1 MMIKQILVPDVGEA
15 EDVEVIEVLV
25 LVGDSINADDS
36 LVVLESDKASMEIP
50 SPMAGVVKSIA
61 VKEGDTVDEGSLI
74 LELDTAATLQTKSN
88 SVDSIVNSAEIEA
101 PKPAAV
107 SVSVEKIADDATA
120 STNLEGNT
128 QETVKQAAQESVEID
143 IVVPDVGEADEVV
156 LTEYLVAAG
165 DQVNIDDSLVVLESD
180 KASME
185 IPSPNAGTVAA
196 LKVEVGLEVKPGDA
210 LLSLIIKPADAVA
223 AEPSAALNTEPSAA
237 LDTGPSAALNTEPS
251 AALDTEPSAALN
263 SEPSA
268 ALVKEPAA
276 TQQEQTTSAEQ
287 ITAANVYAGPAVR
300 KMARQFGV
308 PLGLIKGTGRK
319 GRILKEDVQS
329 YVKKQLAKPA
339 ADSATAGS
347 GIPPIPSIDFSKFG
361 ETELSPMSRIKQA
374 TAKNLHRS
382 WLNVPHVTQFDEADI
397 TELEIFRKTQNT
409 QLAKSGQKLTPL
421 AFMVAACVS
430 ALKIFPQFNASL
442 EADYKNLIL
451 KKYYNIGVAVETPD
465 GLVVPVI
472 KNADKKG
479 IVELAAET
487 ATLAQQARDKKL
499 PMDSMQGASFTISS
513 LGGIG
518 GTKFTPI
525 VNAPEVA
532 ILGVSKSKMS
542 PVWNGEVF
550 EPRMMLP
557 LSLSYDHRAI
567 DGAEAARF
575 TNYLSAVLADLRR
588 ILL

>member
-1 MMIKQILVPDVGEA
+1 MIKQILVPDVGEA

-25 LVGDSINADDS
+25 SVGDSINADDS
-36 LVVLESDKASMEIP
+36 VVVLESDKASMEIP

-74 LELDTAATLQTKSN
+74 LELDTAVSL
-88 SVDSIVNSAEIEA
+88 EIEA
-101 PKPAAV
+101 NDPEAASTPVLPAAKTTDQDV
-107 SVSVEKIADDATA
+107 APAKSEGTADKTI
-120 STNLEGNT
+120 
-128 QETVKQAAQESVEID
+128 QENVEID

-156 LTEYLVAAG
+156 LTEYLVAVG
-165 DQVNIDDSLVVLESD
+165 DQVNVDDSLVVLESD

-185 IPSPNAGTVAA
+185 IPSPFAGTVAA
-196 LKVEVGLEVKPGDA
+196 LRVEVGLQVQEGDV
-210 LLSLIIKPADAVA
+210 LLSLIAKPSSGATLAPSVSVDQA
-223 AEPSAALNTEPSAA
+223 PSAAASLAKAAQAPHETPS
-237 LDTGPSAALNTEPS
+237 
-251 AALDTEPSAALN
+251 
-263 SEPSA
+263 
-268 ALVKEPAA
+268 PAQSGQA
-276 TQQEQTTSAEQ
+276 TSAGQ
-287 ITAANVYAGPAVR
+287 ASVQPSGKNVYAGPAVR
-300 KMARQFGV
+300 KIARQFGV
-308 PLGLIKGTGRK
+308 ELGLVKGTGRK
-319 GRILKEDVQS
+319 GRVLKEDVQA
-329 YVKKQLAKPA
+329 YVKKQLASPA
-339 ADSATAGS
+339 SSGASSGA

-361 ETELSPMSRIKQA
+361 ETELRPMSRIKQA

-397 TELEIFRKTQNT
+397 TELEIFRKTQNAE
-409 QLAKSGQKLTPL
+409 LVNSGQKLTPL

-430 ALKIFPQFNASL
+430 ALKQFPQFNASI
-442 EADYKNLIL
+442 EPDYKNLIL

-472 KNADKKG
+472 KDADKKG
-479 IVELAAET
+479 IVELATET

-499 PMDSMQGASFTISS
+499 PIDSMQGATFTISS

-518 GTKFTPI
+518 GTQFTPI

-532 ILGVSKSKMS
+532 ILGVSKSKMT
-542 PVWNGEVF
+542 PVWNGDKF

-575 TNYLSAVLADLRR
+575 TDYLSAVLADLRR
-588 ILL
+588 MLL

>member
-1 MMIKQILVPDVGEA
+1 MIKQILVPDVGEA

-25 LVGDSINADDS
+25 SVGDSINADDS

-74 LELDTAATLQTKSN
+74 LELDTAVSL
-88 SVDSIVNSAEIEA
+88 EIEA
-101 PKPAAV
+101 NDPEAASTSVLPAAKTTDQDV
-107 SVSVEKIADDATA
+107 APAKSEGTADKTI
-120 STNLEGNT
+120 
-128 QETVKQAAQESVEID
+128 QENVEID

-156 LTEYLVAAG
+156 LTEYLVAVG
-165 DQVNIDDSLVVLESD
+165 DQVNVDDSLVVLESD

-185 IPSPNAGTVAA
+185 IPSPFAGTVAA
-196 LKVEVGLEVKPGDA
+196 LKVEVGLQVQEGDV
-210 LLSLIIKPADAVA
+210 LLSLIAKPSSGATLAPLVSVDQAPSTA
-223 AEPSAALNTEPSAA
+223 ASLAKAAQAPHETPS
-237 LDTGPSAALNTEPS
+237 
-251 AALDTEPSAALN
+251 
-263 SEPSA
+263 
-268 ALVKEPAA
+268 PAQSGQA
-276 TQQEQTTSAEQ
+276 TSAGQ
-287 ITAANVYAGPAVR
+287 ASVQPSGKNVYAGPAVR
-300 KMARQFGV
+300 KIARQFGV
-308 PLGLIKGTGRK
+308 ELGLVKGTGRK
-319 GRILKEDVQS
+319 GRVLKEDVQA
-329 YVKKQLAKPA
+329 YVKKQLASPA
-339 ADSATAGS
+339 SSGASSGA

-361 ETELSPMSRIKQA
+361 ETELRPMSRIKQA

-397 TELEIFRKTQNT
+397 TELEIFRKTQNAE
-409 QLAKSGQKLTPL
+409 LVNSGQKLTPL

-430 ALKIFPQFNASL
+430 ALKQFPQFNASI
-442 EADYKNLIL
+442 EPDYKNLIL

-472 KNADKKG
+472 KDADKKG
-479 IVELAAET
+479 IVELATET

-499 PMDSMQGASFTISS
+499 PIDSMQGATFTISS

-518 GTKFTPI
+518 GTQFTPI

-532 ILGVSKSKMS
+532 ILGVSKSKMT
-542 PVWNGEVF
+542 PVWNGDKF

-588 ILL
+588 MLL

>member
-25 LVGDSINADDS
+25 SVGDSINADDS

-74 LELDTAATLQTKSN
+74 LELDTAVSL
-88 SVDSIVNSAEIEA
+88 EIEA
-101 PKPAAV
+101 NDPEAASTSVLPAAKTTDQDV
-107 SVSVEKIADDATA
+107 APAKSEGTADKTI
-120 STNLEGNT
+120 
-128 QETVKQAAQESVEID
+128 QENVEID

-156 LTEYLVAAG
+156 LTEYLVAVG
-165 DQVNIDDSLVVLESD
+165 DQVNVDDSLVVLESD

-185 IPSPNAGTVAA
+185 IPSPFAGTVAA
-196 LKVEVGLEVKPGDA
+196 LRVEVGLQVQEGDV
-210 LLSLIIKPADAVA
+210 LLSLIAKPSSGATLAPLVSVDQAPSTA
-223 AEPSAALNTEPSAA
+223 ASLAKAAQAPHETS
-237 LDTGPSAALNTEPS
+237 S
-251 AALDTEPSAALN
+251 
-263 SEPSA
+263 
-268 ALVKEPAA
+268 PAQSGQA
-276 TQQEQTTSAEQ
+276 TSAGQ
-287 ITAANVYAGPAVR
+287 ASVQPSGKNVYAGPAVR
-300 KMARQFGV
+300 KIARQFGV
-308 PLGLIKGTGRK
+308 ELGLVKGTGRK
-319 GRILKEDVQS
+319 GRVLKEDVQA
-329 YVKKQLAKPA
+329 YVKKQLASPA
-339 ADSATAGS
+339 SSGASSGA

-361 ETELSPMSRIKQA
+361 ETELRPMSRIKQA

-397 TELEIFRKTQNT
+397 TELEIFRKTQNAE
-409 QLAKSGQKLTPL
+409 LVKSGQKLTPL

-430 ALKIFPQFNASL
+430 ALKQFPQFNASI
-442 EADYKNLIL
+442 EPDYKNLIL

-472 KNADKKG
+472 KDADKKG
-479 IVELAAET
+479 IVELATET

-499 PMDSMQGASFTISS
+499 PIDSMQGATFTISS

-518 GTKFTPI
+518 GTQFTPI

-532 ILGVSKSKMS
+532 ILGVSKSKMT
-542 PVWNGEVF
+542 PVWNGDKF

-575 TNYLSAVLADLRR
+575 TDYLSAVLADLRR
-588 ILL
+588 MLL

>member
-25 LVGDSINADDS
+25 SVGDSINADDS

-74 LELDTAATLQTKSN
+74 LELDTAVSL
-88 SVDSIVNSAEIEA
+88 EIEA
-101 PKPAAV
+101 NDPEAASTPVLPAAKTTDQDV
-107 SVSVEKIADDATA
+107 APAKSEGTADKTI
-120 STNLEGNT
+120 
-128 QETVKQAAQESVEID
+128 QENVEID

-156 LTEYLVAAG
+156 LTEYLVAVG
-165 DQVNIDDSLVVLESD
+165 DQVNVDDSLVVLESD

-185 IPSPNAGTVAA
+185 IPSPFAGTVAA
-196 LKVEVGLEVKPGDA
+196 LRVEVGLQVQEGDV
-210 LLSLIIKPADAVA
+210 LLSLIAKPSSGATLAPSVSVDQA
-223 AEPSAALNTEPSAA
+223 PSAAASLAKAAQAPHETPS
-237 LDTGPSAALNTEPS
+237 
-251 AALDTEPSAALN
+251 
-263 SEPSA
+263 
-268 ALVKEPAA
+268 PAQSGQA
-276 TQQEQTTSAEQ
+276 TSAGQ
-287 ITAANVYAGPAVR
+287 ASVQPSGKNVYAGPAVR
-300 KMARQFGV
+300 KIARQFGV
-308 PLGLIKGTGRK
+308 ELGLVKGTGRK
-319 GRILKEDVQS
+319 GRVLKEDVQA
-329 YVKKQLAKPA
+329 YVKKQLASPA
-339 ADSATAGS
+339 SSGASSGA

-361 ETELSPMSRIKQA
+361 ETELRPMSRIKQA

-397 TELEIFRKTQNT
+397 TELEIFRKTQNAE
-409 QLAKSGQKLTPL
+409 LVKSGQKLTPL

-430 ALKIFPQFNASL
+430 ALKQFPQFNASI
-442 EADYKNLIL
+442 EPDYKNLIL

-472 KNADKKG
+472 KDADKKG
-479 IVELAAET
+479 IVELATET

-499 PMDSMQGASFTISS
+499 PIDSMQGATFTISS

-518 GTKFTPI
+518 GTQFTPI

-532 ILGVSKSKMS
+532 ILGVSKSKMT
-542 PVWNGEVF
+542 PVWNGDKF

-575 TNYLSAVLADLRR
+575 TDYLSAVLADLRR
-588 ILL
+588 MLL

>member
-1 MMIKQILVPDVGEA
+1 MIKQILVPDVGEA

-25 LVGDSINADDS
+25 SVGDSINADDS

-74 LELDTAATLQTKSN
+74 LELDTAVSL
-88 SVDSIVNSAEIEA
+88 EIEA
-101 PKPAAV
+101 NDPEAASTPVLPAAKTTDQDV
-107 SVSVEKIADDATA
+107 APAKSEGTADKTI
-120 STNLEGNT
+120 
-128 QETVKQAAQESVEID
+128 QENVEID

-156 LTEYLVAAG
+156 LTEYLVAVG
-165 DQVNIDDSLVVLESD
+165 DQVNVDDSLVVLESD

-185 IPSPNAGTVAA
+185 IPSPFAGTVAA
-196 LKVEVGLEVKPGDA
+196 LRVEVGLQVQEGDV
-210 LLSLIIKPADAVA
+210 LLSLIAKPSSGATLAPLVSVDQAPSTA
-223 AEPSAALNTEPSAA
+223 ASLAKAAQAPHETS
-237 LDTGPSAALNTEPS
+237 S
-251 AALDTEPSAALN
+251 
-263 SEPSA
+263 
-268 ALVKEPAA
+268 PAQSGQA
-276 TQQEQTTSAEQ
+276 TSAGQ
-287 ITAANVYAGPAVR
+287 ASVQPSGKNVYAGPAVR
-300 KMARQFGV
+300 KIARQFGV
-308 PLGLIKGTGRK
+308 ELGLVKGTGRK
-319 GRILKEDVQS
+319 GRVLKEDVQA
-329 YVKKQLAKPA
+329 YVKKQLASPA
-339 ADSATAGS
+339 SSGASSGA

-361 ETELSPMSRIKQA
+361 ETELRPMSRIKQA

-397 TELEIFRKTQNT
+397 TELEIFRKTQNAE
-409 QLAKSGQKLTPL
+409 LVNSGQKLTPL

-430 ALKIFPQFNASL
+430 ALKQFPQFNASI
-442 EADYKNLIL
+442 EPDYKNLIL

-472 KNADKKG
+472 KDADKKG
-479 IVELAAET
+479 IVELATET

-499 PMDSMQGASFTISS
+499 PIDSMQGATFTISS

-518 GTKFTPI
+518 GTQFTPI

-532 ILGVSKSKMS
+532 ILGVSKSKMT
-542 PVWNGEVF
+542 PVWNGDKF

-575 TNYLSAVLADLRR
+575 TDYLSAVLADLRR
-588 ILL
+588 MLL

>member
-1 MMIKQILVPDVGEA
+1 MIKQILVPDVGEA

-25 LVGDSINADDS
+25 SVGDSINADDS

-74 LELDTAATLQTKSN
+74 LELDTAVSL
-88 SVDSIVNSAEIEA
+88 EIEA
-101 PKPAAV
+101 NDPEAVSTPVRPAAKTTDQDV
-107 SVSVEKIADDATA
+107 APAKSEGTADKTI
-120 STNLEGNT
+120 
-128 QETVKQAAQESVEID
+128 QENVEID

-156 LTEYLVAAG
+156 LTEYLVAVG
-165 DQVNIDDSLVVLESD
+165 DQVNVDDSLVVLESD

-185 IPSPNAGTVAA
+185 IPSPFAGTVAA
-196 LKVEVGLEVKPGDA
+196 LRVEVGLQVQEGDV
-210 LLSLIIKPADAVA
+210 LLSLIAKPSSGATLAPSVSVDQA
-223 AEPSAALNTEPSAA
+223 PSAAASLAKAAQAPHETPS
-237 LDTGPSAALNTEPS
+237 
-251 AALDTEPSAALN
+251 
-263 SEPSA
+263 
-268 ALVKEPAA
+268 PAQSGQA
-276 TQQEQTTSAEQ
+276 TSAGQ
-287 ITAANVYAGPAVR
+287 ASVQPSGKNVYAGPAVR
-300 KMARQFGV
+300 KIARQFGV
-308 PLGLIKGTGRK
+308 ELGLVKGTGRK
-319 GRILKEDVQS
+319 GRVLKEDVQA
-329 YVKKQLAKPA
+329 YVKKQLASPA
-339 ADSATAGS
+339 SSAASSGA

-361 ETELSPMSRIKQA
+361 ETELRPMSRIKQA

-397 TELEIFRKTQNT
+397 TELEIFRKTQNAE
-409 QLAKSGQKLTPL
+409 LVKSGQKLTPL

-430 ALKIFPQFNASL
+430 ALKQFPQFNASI
-442 EADYKNLIL
+442 EPDYKNLIL

-472 KNADKKG
+472 KDADKKG

-499 PMDSMQGASFTISS
+499 PIDSMQGATFTISS

-518 GTKFTPI
+518 GTQFTPI

-532 ILGVSKSKMS
+532 ILGVSKSKMT
-542 PVWNGEVF
+542 PVWNGDKF

-588 ILL
+588 MLL

>member
-1 MMIKQILVPDVGEA
+1 MIKQILVPDVGEA

-25 LVGDSINADDS
+25 SVGDSINADDS

-74 LELDTAATLQTKSN
+74 LELDTAVSL
-88 SVDSIVNSAEIEA
+88 EIEA
-101 PKPAAV
+101 NDPEAASTPVLPAAKTTDQDV
-107 SVSVEKIADDATA
+107 APAKSEGTADKTI
-120 STNLEGNT
+120 
-128 QETVKQAAQESVEID
+128 QENVEID

-156 LTEYLVAAG
+156 LTEYLVAVG
-165 DQVNIDDSLVVLESD
+165 DQVNVDDSLVVLESD

-185 IPSPNAGTVAA
+185 IPSPFAGTVAA
-196 LKVEVGLEVKPGDA
+196 LKVEVGLQVQEGDV
-210 LLSLIIKPADAVA
+210 LLSLIAKPSSGATLAPLVSVDQAPSTA
-223 AEPSAALNTEPSAA
+223 ASLAKAAQAPHETS
-237 LDTGPSAALNTEPS
+237 S
-251 AALDTEPSAALN
+251 
-263 SEPSA
+263 
-268 ALVKEPAA
+268 PAQSGQA
-276 TQQEQTTSAEQ
+276 TSAGQ
-287 ITAANVYAGPAVR
+287 ASVQPSGKNVYAGPAVR
-300 KMARQFGV
+300 KIARQFGV
-308 PLGLIKGTGRK
+308 ELGLVKGTGRK
-319 GRILKEDVQS
+319 GRVLKEDVQA
-329 YVKKQLAKPA
+329 YVKKQLASPA
-339 ADSATAGS
+339 SSGASSGA

-361 ETELSPMSRIKQA
+361 ETELRPMSRIKQA

-397 TELEIFRKTQNT
+397 TELEIFRKTQNAE
-409 QLAKSGQKLTPL
+409 LVKSGQKLTPL

-430 ALKIFPQFNASL
+430 ALKQFPQFNASI
-442 EADYKNLIL
+442 EPDYKNLIL

-472 KNADKKG
+472 KDADKKG
-479 IVELAAET
+479 IVELATET

-499 PMDSMQGASFTISS
+499 PIDSMQGATFTISS

-518 GTKFTPI
+518 GTQFTPI

-532 ILGVSKSKMS
+532 ILGVSKSKMT
-542 PVWNGEVF
+542 PVWNGDKF

-588 ILL
+588 MLL

>member
-1 MMIKQILVPDVGEA
+1 MIKQILVPDVGEA

-25 LVGDSINADDS
+25 SVGDSINADDS
-36 LVVLESDKASMEIP
+36 VVVLESDKASMEIP

-74 LELDTAATLQTKSN
+74 LELDTAVSL
-88 SVDSIVNSAEIEA
+88 EIEA
-101 PKPAAV
+101 NDPEAASTSVLPAAKTTDQDV
-107 SVSVEKIADDATA
+107 APAKSEGTADKTI
-120 STNLEGNT
+120 
-128 QETVKQAAQESVEID
+128 QENVEID

-156 LTEYLVAAG
+156 LTEYLVAVG
-165 DQVNIDDSLVVLESD
+165 DQVNVDDSLVVLESD

-185 IPSPNAGTVAA
+185 IPSPFAGTVAA
-196 LKVEVGLEVKPGDA
+196 LRVEVGLQVQEGDV
-210 LLSLIIKPADAVA
+210 LLSLIAKPSSGATLAPSVSVDQA
-223 AEPSAALNTEPSAA
+223 PSAAASLAKAAQAPHETPS
-237 LDTGPSAALNTEPS
+237 
-251 AALDTEPSAALN
+251 
-263 SEPSA
+263 
-268 ALVKEPAA
+268 PAQSGQA
-276 TQQEQTTSAEQ
+276 TSAGQ
-287 ITAANVYAGPAVR
+287 ASVQPSGKNVYAGPAVR
-300 KMARQFGV
+300 KIARQFGV
-308 PLGLIKGTGRK
+308 ELGLVKGTGRK
-319 GRILKEDVQS
+319 GRVLKEDVQA
-329 YVKKQLAKPA
+329 YVKKQLASPA
-339 ADSATAGS
+339 SSGASSGA

-361 ETELSPMSRIKQA
+361 ETELRPMSRIKQA

-397 TELEIFRKTQNT
+397 TELEIFRKTQNAE
-409 QLAKSGQKLTPL
+409 LVKSGQKLTPL

-430 ALKIFPQFNASL
+430 ALKQFPQFNASI
-442 EADYKNLIL
+442 EPDYKNLIL

-472 KNADKKG
+472 KDADKKG
-479 IVELAAET
+479 IVELATET

-499 PMDSMQGASFTISS
+499 PIDSMQGATFTISS

-518 GTKFTPI
+518 GTQFTPI

-532 ILGVSKSKMS
+532 ILGVSKSKMT
-542 PVWNGEVF
+542 PVWNGDKF

-588 ILL
+588 MLL

>member
-1 MMIKQILVPDVGEA
+1 MIKQILVPDVGEA

-25 LVGDSINADDS
+25 SVGDSINADDS

-74 LELDTAATLQTKSN
+74 LELDTAVSL
-88 SVDSIVNSAEIEA
+88 EIEA
-101 PKPAAV
+101 NDPEAASTSVLPAAKTTDQDV
-107 SVSVEKIADDATA
+107 APAKSEGTADKTI
-120 STNLEGNT
+120 
-128 QETVKQAAQESVEID
+128 QENVEID

-156 LTEYLVAAG
+156 LTEYLVAVG
-165 DQVNIDDSLVVLESD
+165 DQVNVDDSLVVLESD

-185 IPSPNAGTVAA
+185 IPSPFAGTVAA
-196 LKVEVGLEVKPGDA
+196 LKVEVGLQVQEGDV
-210 LLSLIIKPADAVA
+210 LLSLIAKPSSGATLAPLVSVDQA
-223 AEPSAALNTEPSAA
+223 PSAAASLAKAA
-237 LDTGPSAALNTEPS
+237 QAPHETSS
-251 AALDTEPSAALN
+251 
-263 SEPSA
+263 
-268 ALVKEPAA
+268 PAQSGQA
-276 TQQEQTTSAEQ
+276 TSAGQ
-287 ITAANVYAGPAVR
+287 ASVQPSGKNVYAGPAVR
-300 KMARQFGV
+300 KIARQFGV
-308 PLGLIKGTGRK
+308 ELGLVKGTGRK
-319 GRILKEDVQS
+319 GRVLKEDVQA
-329 YVKKQLAKPA
+329 YVKKQLASPA
-339 ADSATAGS
+339 SSGASSGA

-361 ETELSPMSRIKQA
+361 ETELRPMSRIKQA

-397 TELEIFRKTQNT
+397 TELEIFRKTQNAE
-409 QLAKSGQKLTPL
+409 LVKSGQKLTPL

-430 ALKIFPQFNASL
+430 ALKQFPQFNASI
-442 EADYKNLIL
+442 EPDYKNLIL

-472 KNADKKG
+472 KDADKKG
-479 IVELAAET
+479 IVELATET

-499 PMDSMQGASFTISS
+499 PIDSMQGATFTISS

-518 GTKFTPI
+518 GTQFTPI

-532 ILGVSKSKMS
+532 ILGVSKSKMT
-542 PVWNGEVF
+542 PVWNGDKF

-575 TNYLSAVLADLRR
+575 TDYLSAVLADLRR
-588 ILL
+588 MLL

>member
-1 MMIKQILVPDVGEA
+1 MIKQILVPDVGEA

-25 LVGDSINADDS
+25 SVGDSINADDS
-36 LVVLESDKASMEIP
+36 VVVLESDKASMEIP

-74 LELDTAATLQTKSN
+74 LELDTAVSL
-88 SVDSIVNSAEIEA
+88 EIEA
-101 PKPAAV
+101 NDPEAASTPVLPAAKTTDQDV
-107 SVSVEKIADDATA
+107 APAKSEGTADKTI
-120 STNLEGNT
+120 
-128 QETVKQAAQESVEID
+128 QENVEIE

-156 LTEYLVAAG
+156 LTEYLVAVG
-165 DQVNIDDSLVVLESD
+165 DQVNVDDSLVVLESD

-185 IPSPNAGTVAA
+185 IPSPFAGTVAA
-196 LKVEVGLEVKPGDA
+196 LRVEVGLQVQEGDV
-210 LLSLIIKPADAVA
+210 LLSLIAKPSSGATLAPSVSVDQA
-223 AEPSAALNTEPSAA
+223 PSAAASLAKAAQAPHETPS
-237 LDTGPSAALNTEPS
+237 
-251 AALDTEPSAALN
+251 
-263 SEPSA
+263 
-268 ALVKEPAA
+268 PAQSGQA
-276 TQQEQTTSAEQ
+276 TSAGQ
-287 ITAANVYAGPAVR
+287 ASVQPSGKNVYAGPAVR
-300 KMARQFGV
+300 KIARQFGV
-308 PLGLIKGTGRK
+308 ELGLVKGTGRK
-319 GRILKEDVQS
+319 GRVLKEDVQA
-329 YVKKQLAKPA
+329 YVKKQLASPA
-339 ADSATAGS
+339 SSGASSGA

-361 ETELSPMSRIKQA
+361 ETELRPMSRIKQA

-397 TELEIFRKTQNT
+397 TELEIFRKTQNAE
-409 QLAKSGQKLTPL
+409 LVNSGQKLTPL

-430 ALKIFPQFNASL
+430 ALKQFPQFNASI
-442 EADYKNLIL
+442 EPDYKNLIL

-472 KNADKKG
+472 KDADKKG
-479 IVELAAET
+479 IVELATET

-499 PMDSMQGASFTISS
+499 PIDSMQGATFTISS

-518 GTKFTPI
+518 GTHFTPI

-532 ILGVSKSKMS
+532 ILGVSKSKMT
-542 PVWNGEVF
+542 PVWNGDKF

-575 TNYLSAVLADLRR
+575 TNYLSAVTSGFTSYVVVGFC
-588 ILL
+588 

>member
-25 LVGDSINADDS
+25 SVGDSINADDS

-74 LELDTAATLQTKSN
+74 LELDTAVSL
-88 SVDSIVNSAEIEA
+88 EIEA
-101 PKPAAV
+101 NDPEAASTSVLPAAKTTDQDV
-107 SVSVEKIADDATA
+107 APAKSEGTADKTI
-120 STNLEGNT
+120 
-128 QETVKQAAQESVEID
+128 QENVEID

-156 LTEYLVAAG
+156 LTEYLVAVG
-165 DQVNIDDSLVVLESD
+165 DQVNVDDSLVVLESD

-185 IPSPNAGTVAA
+185 IPSPFAGTVAA
-196 LKVEVGLEVKPGDA
+196 LRVEVGLQVQEGDV
-210 LLSLIIKPADAVA
+210 LLSLIAKPSSGATLAPSVSVDQA
-223 AEPSAALNTEPSAA
+223 PSAAASLAKAAQAPHETPS
-237 LDTGPSAALNTEPS
+237 
-251 AALDTEPSAALN
+251 
-263 SEPSA
+263 
-268 ALVKEPAA
+268 PAQSGQA
-276 TQQEQTTSAEQ
+276 TSAGQ
-287 ITAANVYAGPAVR
+287 ASVQPSGKNVYAGPAVR
-300 KMARQFGV
+300 KIARQFGV
-308 PLGLIKGTGRK
+308 ELGLVKGTGRK
-319 GRILKEDVQS
+319 GRVLKEDVQA
-329 YVKKQLAKPA
+329 YVKKQLASPA
-339 ADSATAGS
+339 SSGASSGA

-361 ETELSPMSRIKQA
+361 ETELRPMSRIKQA

-397 TELEIFRKTQNT
+397 TELEIFRKTQNAE
-409 QLAKSGQKLTPL
+409 LVNSGQKLTPL

-430 ALKIFPQFNASL
+430 ALKQFPQFNASI
-442 EADYKNLIL
+442 EPDYKNLIL

-472 KNADKKG
+472 KDADKKG
-479 IVELAAET
+479 IVELATET

-499 PMDSMQGASFTISS
+499 PIDSMQGATFTISS

-518 GTKFTPI
+518 GTQFTPI

-532 ILGVSKSKMS
+532 ILGVSKSKMT
-542 PVWNGEVF
+542 PVWNGDKF

-575 TNYLSAVLADLRR
+575 TNYLSASLADLRR
-588 ILL
+588 MLL

>member
-1 MMIKQILVPDVGEA
+1 MIKQILVPDVGEA

-25 LVGDSINADDS
+25 SVGDSINADDS
-36 LVVLESDKASMEIP
+36 VVVLESDKASMEIP

-74 LELDTAATLQTKSN
+74 LELDTAVSL
-88 SVDSIVNSAEIEA
+88 EIEA
-101 PKPAAV
+101 NDPEAASTPVLPAAKTTDQDV
-107 SVSVEKIADDATA
+107 APAKSEGTADKTI
-120 STNLEGNT
+120 
-128 QETVKQAAQESVEID
+128 QENVEID

-156 LTEYLVAAG
+156 LTEYLVAVG
-165 DQVNIDDSLVVLESD
+165 DQVNVDDSLVVLESD

-185 IPSPNAGTVAA
+185 IPSPFAGTVAA
-196 LKVEVGLEVKPGDA
+196 LRVEVGLQVQEGDV
-210 LLSLIIKPADAVA
+210 LLSLIAKPSSGATLAPSVSVDQA
-223 AEPSAALNTEPSAA
+223 PSAAASLAKAAQAPHETPS
-237 LDTGPSAALNTEPS
+237 
-251 AALDTEPSAALN
+251 
-263 SEPSA
+263 
-268 ALVKEPAA
+268 PAQSGQA
-276 TQQEQTTSAEQ
+276 TSAGQ
-287 ITAANVYAGPAVR
+287 ASVQPSGKNVYAGPAVR
-300 KMARQFGV
+300 KIARQFGV
-308 PLGLIKGTGRK
+308 ELGLVKGTGRK
-319 GRILKEDVQS
+319 GRVLKEDVQA
-329 YVKKQLAKPA
+329 YVKKQLASPA
-339 ADSATAGS
+339 SSGASSGA

-361 ETELSPMSRIKQA
+361 ETELRPMSRIKQA

-397 TELEIFRKTQNT
+397 TELEIFRKTQNAE
-409 QLAKSGQKLTPL
+409 LVKSGQKLTPL

-430 ALKIFPQFNASL
+430 ALKQFPQFNASI
-442 EADYKNLIL
+442 EPDYKNLIL

-472 KNADKKG
+472 KDADKKG
-479 IVELAAET
+479 IVELATET

-499 PMDSMQGASFTISS
+499 PIDSMQGATFTISS

-518 GTKFTPI
+518 GTQFTPI

-532 ILGVSKSKMS
+532 ILGVSKSKMT
-542 PVWNGEVF
+542 PVWNGDKF

-588 ILL
+588 MLL

>member
-1 MMIKQILVPDVGEA
+1 MIKQILVPDVGEA

-25 LVGDSINADDS
+25 SVGDSINADDS
-36 LVVLESDKASMEIP
+36 VVVLESDKASMEIP

-74 LELDTAATLQTKSN
+74 LELDTAVSL
-88 SVDSIVNSAEIEA
+88 EIEA
-101 PKPAAV
+101 NDPEAASTSVLPAAKTTDQDV
-107 SVSVEKIADDATA
+107 APAKSEGTADKTI
-120 STNLEGNT
+120 
-128 QETVKQAAQESVEID
+128 QENVEID

-156 LTEYLVAAG
+156 LTEYLVAVG
-165 DQVNIDDSLVVLESD
+165 DQVNVDDSLVVLESD

-185 IPSPNAGTVAA
+185 IPSPFAGTVAA
-196 LKVEVGLEVKPGDA
+196 LRVEVGLQVQEGDV
-210 LLSLIIKPADAVA
+210 LLSLIAKPSSGATLAPLVSVDQAPSTA
-223 AEPSAALNTEPSAA
+223 ASLAKAAQAPHETPS
-237 LDTGPSAALNTEPS
+237 
-251 AALDTEPSAALN
+251 
-263 SEPSA
+263 
-268 ALVKEPAA
+268 PAQSGQA
-276 TQQEQTTSAEQ
+276 TSAGQ
-287 ITAANVYAGPAVR
+287 ASVQPSGKNVYAGPAVR
-300 KMARQFGV
+300 KIARQFGV
-308 PLGLIKGTGRK
+308 ELGLVKGTGRK
-319 GRILKEDVQS
+319 GRVLKEDVQA
-329 YVKKQLAKPA
+329 YVKKQLASPA
-339 ADSATAGS
+339 SSGASSGA

-361 ETELSPMSRIKQA
+361 ETELRPMSRIKQA

-397 TELEIFRKTQNT
+397 TELEIFRKTQNAE
-409 QLAKSGQKLTPL
+409 LVKSGQKLTPL

-430 ALKIFPQFNASL
+430 ALKQFPQFNASI
-442 EADYKNLIL
+442 EPDYKNLIL

-472 KNADKKG
+472 KDADKKG
-479 IVELAAET
+479 IVELATET

-499 PMDSMQGASFTISS
+499 PIDSMQGATFTISS

-518 GTKFTPI
+518 GTQFTPI

-532 ILGVSKSKMS
+532 ILGVSKSKMT
-542 PVWNGEVF
+542 PVWNGDKF

-575 TNYLSAVLADLRR
+575 TDYLSAVLADLRR
-588 ILL
+588 MLL

>member
-1 MMIKQILVPDVGEA
+1 MIKQILVPDVGEA

-25 LVGDSINADDS
+25 SVGDSINADDS
-36 LVVLESDKASMEIP
+36 VVVLESDKASMEIP

-74 LELDTAATLQTKSN
+74 LELDTAVSL
-88 SVDSIVNSAEIEA
+88 EIEA
-101 PKPAAV
+101 NDPEAASTSVLPAAKTTDQDV
-107 SVSVEKIADDATA
+107 APAKSEGTADKTI
-120 STNLEGNT
+120 
-128 QETVKQAAQESVEID
+128 QENVEID

-156 LTEYLVAAG
+156 LTEYLVAVG
-165 DQVNIDDSLVVLESD
+165 DQVNVDDSLVVLESD

-185 IPSPNAGTVAA
+185 IPSPFAGTVAA
-196 LKVEVGLEVKPGDA
+196 LKVEVGLQVQEGDV
-210 LLSLIIKPADAVA
+210 LLSLIAKPSSGATLAPLVSVDQAPSTA
-223 AEPSAALNTEPSAA
+223 ASLAKAAQAPHETS
-237 LDTGPSAALNTEPS
+237 S
-251 AALDTEPSAALN
+251 
-263 SEPSA
+263 
-268 ALVKEPAA
+268 PAQSGQA
-276 TQQEQTTSAEQ
+276 TSAGQ
-287 ITAANVYAGPAVR
+287 ASVQPSGKNVYAGPAVR
-300 KMARQFGV
+300 KIARQFGV
-308 PLGLIKGTGRK
+308 ELGLVKGTGRK
-319 GRILKEDVQS
+319 GRVLKEDVQA
-329 YVKKQLAKPA
+329 YVKKQLASPA
-339 ADSATAGS
+339 SSGASSGA

-361 ETELSPMSRIKQA
+361 ETELRPMSRIKQA

-397 TELEIFRKTQNT
+397 TELEIFRKTQNAE
-409 QLAKSGQKLTPL
+409 LVKSGQKLTPL

-430 ALKIFPQFNASL
+430 ALKQFPQFNASI
-442 EADYKNLIL
+442 EPDYKNLIL

-472 KNADKKG
+472 KDADKKG
-479 IVELAAET
+479 IVELATET

-499 PMDSMQGASFTISS
+499 PIDSMQGATFTISS

-518 GTKFTPI
+518 GTQFTPI

-532 ILGVSKSKMS
+532 ILGVSKSKMT
-542 PVWNGEVF
+542 PVWNGDKF

-575 TNYLSAVLADLRR
+575 TDYLSAVLADLRR
-588 ILL
+588 MLL

>member
-1 MMIKQILVPDVGEA
+1 MIKQILVPDVGEA

-25 LVGDSINADDS
+25 SVGDSINADDS
-36 LVVLESDKASMEIP
+36 VVVLESDKASMEIP

-74 LELDTAATLQTKSN
+74 LELDTAVSL
-88 SVDSIVNSAEIEA
+88 EIEA
-101 PKPAAV
+101 NDPEAASTSVLPAAKTTDQDV
-107 SVSVEKIADDATA
+107 APAKSEGTADKTI
-120 STNLEGNT
+120 
-128 QETVKQAAQESVEID
+128 QENVEID

-156 LTEYLVAAG
+156 LTEYLVAVG
-165 DQVNIDDSLVVLESD
+165 DQVNVDDSLVVLESD

-185 IPSPNAGTVAA
+185 IPSPFAGTVAA
-196 LKVEVGLEVKPGDA
+196 LRVEVGLQVQEGDV
-210 LLSLIIKPADAVA
+210 LLSLIAKPSSGATLAPLVSVDQA
-223 AEPSAALNTEPSAA
+223 PSAAASLAKAAQAPHETPS
-237 LDTGPSAALNTEPS
+237 
-251 AALDTEPSAALN
+251 
-263 SEPSA
+263 
-268 ALVKEPAA
+268 PAQSGQA
-276 TQQEQTTSAEQ
+276 TSAGQ
-287 ITAANVYAGPAVR
+287 ASVQPSGKNVYAGPAVR
-300 KMARQFGV
+300 KIARQFGV
-308 PLGLIKGTGRK
+308 ELGLVKGTGRK
-319 GRILKEDVQS
+319 GRVLKEDVQA
-329 YVKKQLAKPA
+329 YVKKQLASPA
-339 ADSATAGS
+339 SSGASSGA

-361 ETELSPMSRIKQA
+361 ETELRPMSRIKQA

-397 TELEIFRKTQNT
+397 TELEIFRKTQNAE
-409 QLAKSGQKLTPL
+409 LVKSGQKLTPL

-430 ALKIFPQFNASL
+430 ALKQFPQFNASI
-442 EADYKNLIL
+442 EPDYKNLIL

-472 KNADKKG
+472 KDADKKG
-479 IVELAAET
+479 IVELATET

-499 PMDSMQGASFTISS
+499 PIDSMQGATFTISS

-518 GTKFTPI
+518 GTQFTPI

-532 ILGVSKSKMS
+532 ILGVSKSKMT
-542 PVWNGEVF
+542 PVWNGDKF

-588 ILL
+588 MLL

>member
-1 MMIKQILVPDVGEA
+1 MIKQILVPDVGEA

-25 LVGDSINADDS
+25 SVGDSINADDS
-36 LVVLESDKASMEIP
+36 VVVLESDKASMEIP

-74 LELDTAATLQTKSN
+74 LELDTAVSL
-88 SVDSIVNSAEIEA
+88 EIEA
-101 PKPAAV
+101 NDPEAASTSVLPAAKTTDQDV
-107 SVSVEKIADDATA
+107 APAKSEGTADKTI
-120 STNLEGNT
+120 
-128 QETVKQAAQESVEID
+128 QENVEID

-156 LTEYLVAAG
+156 LTEYLVAVG
-165 DQVNIDDSLVVLESD
+165 DQVNVDDSLVVLESD

-185 IPSPNAGTVAA
+185 IPSPFAGTVAA
-196 LKVEVGLEVKPGDA
+196 LRVEVGLQVQEGDV
-210 LLSLIIKPADAVA
+210 LLSLIAKPSSGATLAPLVSVDQAPSTA
-223 AEPSAALNTEPSAA
+223 ASLAKAAQAPHETPS
-237 LDTGPSAALNTEPS
+237 
-251 AALDTEPSAALN
+251 
-263 SEPSA
+263 
-268 ALVKEPAA
+268 PAQSGQA
-276 TQQEQTTSAEQ
+276 TSAGQ
-287 ITAANVYAGPAVR
+287 ASVQPSGKNVYAGPAVR
-300 KMARQFGV
+300 KIARQFGV
-308 PLGLIKGTGRK
+308 ELGLVKGTGRK
-319 GRILKEDVQS
+319 GRVLKEDVQA
-329 YVKKQLAKPA
+329 YVKKQLASPA
-339 ADSATAGS
+339 SSGASSGA

-361 ETELSPMSRIKQA
+361 ETELRPMSRIKQA

-397 TELEIFRKTQNT
+397 TELEIFRKTQNAE
-409 QLAKSGQKLTPL
+409 LVKSGQKLTPL

-430 ALKIFPQFNASL
+430 ALKQFPQFNASI
-442 EADYKNLIL
+442 EPDYKNLIL

-472 KNADKKG
+472 KDADKKG
-479 IVELAAET
+479 IVELATET

-499 PMDSMQGASFTISS
+499 PIDSMQGATFTISS

-518 GTKFTPI
+518 GTQFTPI

-532 ILGVSKSKMS
+532 ILGVSKSKMT
-542 PVWNGEVF
+542 PVWNGDKF

-588 ILL
+588 MLL

>member
-1 MMIKQILVPDVGEA
+1 MIKQILVPDVGEA

-25 LVGDSINADDS
+25 SVGDSINADDS
-36 LVVLESDKASMEIP
+36 VVVLESDKASMEIP

-74 LELDTAATLQTKSN
+74 LELDTAVSL
-88 SVDSIVNSAEIEA
+88 EIEA
-101 PKPAAV
+101 NDPEAASTSVLPAAKTTDQDV
-107 SVSVEKIADDATA
+107 APAKSEGTADKTI
-120 STNLEGNT
+120 
-128 QETVKQAAQESVEID
+128 QENVEID

-156 LTEYLVAAG
+156 LTEYLVAVG
-165 DQVNIDDSLVVLESD
+165 DQVNVDDSLVVLESD

-185 IPSPNAGTVAA
+185 IPSPFAGTVAA
-196 LKVEVGLEVKPGDA
+196 LKVEVGLQVQEGDV
-210 LLSLIIKPADAVA
+210 LLSLIAKPSSGATLAPSVSVDQA
-223 AEPSAALNTEPSAA
+223 PSAAASLAKAAQAPHETPS
-237 LDTGPSAALNTEPS
+237 
-251 AALDTEPSAALN
+251 
-263 SEPSA
+263 
-268 ALVKEPAA
+268 PAQSGQA
-276 TQQEQTTSAEQ
+276 TSAGQ
-287 ITAANVYAGPAVR
+287 ASVQPSGKNVYAGPAVR
-300 KMARQFGV
+300 KIARQFGV
-308 PLGLIKGTGRK
+308 ELGLVKGTGRK
-319 GRILKEDVQS
+319 GRVLKEDVQA
-329 YVKKQLAKPA
+329 YVKKQLASPA
-339 ADSATAGS
+339 SSGASSGA

-361 ETELSPMSRIKQA
+361 ETELRPMSRIKQA

-397 TELEIFRKTQNT
+397 TELEIFRKTQNAE
-409 QLAKSGQKLTPL
+409 LVKSGQKLTPL

-430 ALKIFPQFNASL
+430 ALKQFPQFNASI
-442 EADYKNLIL
+442 EPDYKNLIL

-472 KNADKKG
+472 KDADKKG
-479 IVELAAET
+479 IVELATET

-499 PMDSMQGASFTISS
+499 PIDSMQGATFTISS

-518 GTKFTPI
+518 GTQFTPI

-532 ILGVSKSKMS
+532 ILGVSKSKMT
-542 PVWNGEVF
+542 PVWNGDKF

-575 TNYLSAVLADLRR
+575 TDYLSAVLADLRR
-588 ILL
+588 MLL

>member
-1 MMIKQILVPDVGEA
+1 MIKQILVPDVGEA

-25 LVGDSINADDS
+25 SVGDSINADDS
-36 LVVLESDKASMEIP
+36 VVVLESDKASMEIP

-74 LELDTAATLQTKSN
+74 LELDTAVSL
-88 SVDSIVNSAEIEA
+88 EIEA
-101 PKPAAV
+101 NDPEAAFTSVLPAAKTTDQDV
-107 SVSVEKIADDATA
+107 APAKSEGTADKTI
-120 STNLEGNT
+120 
-128 QETVKQAAQESVEID
+128 QENVEID

-156 LTEYLVAAG
+156 LTEYLVAVG
-165 DQVNIDDSLVVLESD
+165 DQVNVDDSLVVLESD

-185 IPSPNAGTVAA
+185 IPSPFAGTVAA
-196 LKVEVGLEVKPGDA
+196 LKVEVGLQVQEGDV
-210 LLSLIIKPADAVA
+210 LLSLIAKPSSGATLAPSVSVDQA
-223 AEPSAALNTEPSAA
+223 PSAAASLAKAAQAPHETPS
-237 LDTGPSAALNTEPS
+237 
-251 AALDTEPSAALN
+251 
-263 SEPSA
+263 
-268 ALVKEPAA
+268 PAQSGQA
-276 TQQEQTTSAEQ
+276 TSAGQ
-287 ITAANVYAGPAVR
+287 ASVQPSGKNVYAGPAVR
-300 KMARQFGV
+300 KIARQFGV
-308 PLGLIKGTGRK
+308 ELGLVKGTGRK
-319 GRILKEDVQS
+319 GRVLKEDVQA
-329 YVKKQLAKPA
+329 YVKKQLASPA
-339 ADSATAGS
+339 SSGASSGA

-361 ETELSPMSRIKQA
+361 ETELRPMSRIKQA

-397 TELEIFRKTQNT
+397 TELEIFRKTQNAE
-409 QLAKSGQKLTPL
+409 LVKSGQKLTPL

-430 ALKIFPQFNASL
+430 ALKQFPQFNASI
-442 EADYKNLIL
+442 EPDYKNLIL

-472 KNADKKG
+472 KDADKKG
-479 IVELAAET
+479 IVELATET

-499 PMDSMQGASFTISS
+499 PIDSMQGATFTISS

-518 GTKFTPI
+518 GTQFTPI

-532 ILGVSKSKMS
+532 ILGVSKSKMT
-542 PVWNGEVF
+542 PVWNGDKF

-588 ILL
+588 MLL

>member
-1 MMIKQILVPDVGEA
+1 MIKQILVPDVGEA

-25 LVGDSINADDS
+25 SVGDSINADDS
-36 LVVLESDKASMEIP
+36 VVVLESDKASMEIP

-74 LELDTAATLQTKSN
+74 LELDTAVSL
-88 SVDSIVNSAEIEA
+88 EIEA
-101 PKPAAV
+101 NDPEAASTPVLPAAKTTDQDV
-107 SVSVEKIADDATA
+107 APAKSEGTADKTI
-120 STNLEGNT
+120 
-128 QETVKQAAQESVEID
+128 QENVEID

-156 LTEYLVAAG
+156 LTEYLVAVG
-165 DQVNIDDSLVVLESD
+165 DQVNVDDSLVVLESD

-185 IPSPNAGTVAA
+185 IPSPFAGTVAA
-196 LKVEVGLEVKPGDA
+196 LRVEVGLQVQEGDV
-210 LLSLIIKPADAVA
+210 LLSLIAKPSSGATLAPLVSVDQA
-223 AEPSAALNTEPSAA
+223 PSAAASLAKAAQAPHETPS
-237 LDTGPSAALNTEPS
+237 
-251 AALDTEPSAALN
+251 
-263 SEPSA
+263 
-268 ALVKEPAA
+268 PAQSGQA
-276 TQQEQTTSAEQ
+276 TSAGQ
-287 ITAANVYAGPAVR
+287 ASVQPSGKNVYAGPAVR
-300 KMARQFGV
+300 KIARQFGV
-308 PLGLIKGTGRK
+308 ELGLVKGTGRK
-319 GRILKEDVQS
+319 GRVLKEDVQA
-329 YVKKQLAKPA
+329 YVKKQLASPA
-339 ADSATAGS
+339 SSGASSGA

-361 ETELSPMSRIKQA
+361 ETELRPMSRIKQA

-397 TELEIFRKTQNT
+397 TELEIFRKTQNAE
-409 QLAKSGQKLTPL
+409 LVNSGQKLTPL

-430 ALKIFPQFNASL
+430 ALKQFPQFNASI
-442 EADYKNLIL
+442 EPDYKNLIL

-472 KNADKKG
+472 KDADKKG
-479 IVELAAET
+479 IVELATET

-499 PMDSMQGASFTISS
+499 PIDSMQGATFTISS

-518 GTKFTPI
+518 GTQFTPI

-532 ILGVSKSKMS
+532 ILGVSKSKMT
-542 PVWNGEVF
+542 PVWNGDKF

-588 ILL
+588 MLL

>member
-1 MMIKQILVPDVGEA
+1 MIKQILVPDVGEA

-25 LVGDSINADDS
+25 SVGDSINADDS

-74 LELDTAATLQTKSN
+74 LELDTAVSL
-88 SVDSIVNSAEIEA
+88 EIEA
-101 PKPAAV
+101 NDPEAASTPVLPAAKTTDQDV
-107 SVSVEKIADDATA
+107 APAKSEGTADKTI
-120 STNLEGNT
+120 
-128 QETVKQAAQESVEID
+128 QENVEID

-156 LTEYLVAAG
+156 LTEYLVAVG
-165 DQVNIDDSLVVLESD
+165 DQVNVDDSLVVLESD

-185 IPSPNAGTVAA
+185 IPSPFAGTVAA
-196 LKVEVGLEVKPGDA
+196 LRVEVGLQVQEGDV
-210 LLSLIIKPADAVA
+210 LLSLIAKPSSGATLAPSVSVDQA
-223 AEPSAALNTEPSAA
+223 PSAAASLAKAAQAPHETPS
-237 LDTGPSAALNTEPS
+237 
-251 AALDTEPSAALN
+251 
-263 SEPSA
+263 
-268 ALVKEPAA
+268 PAQSGQA
-276 TQQEQTTSAEQ
+276 TSAGQ
-287 ITAANVYAGPAVR
+287 ASVQPSGKNVYAGPAVR
-300 KMARQFGV
+300 KIARQFGV
-308 PLGLIKGTGRK
+308 ELGLVKGTGRK
-319 GRILKEDVQS
+319 GRVLKEDVQA
-329 YVKKQLAKPA
+329 YVKKQLASPA
-339 ADSATAGS
+339 SSGASSGA

-361 ETELSPMSRIKQA
+361 ETELRPMSRIKQA

-397 TELEIFRKTQNT
+397 TELEIFRKTQNAE
-409 QLAKSGQKLTPL
+409 LVNSGQKLTPL

-430 ALKIFPQFNASL
+430 ALKQFPQFNASI
-442 EADYKNLIL
+442 EPDYKNLIL

-472 KNADKKG
+472 KDADKKG
-479 IVELAAET
+479 IVELATET

-499 PMDSMQGASFTISS
+499 PIDSMQGATFTISS

-518 GTKFTPI
+518 GTQFTPI

-532 ILGVSKSKMS
+532 ILGVSKSKMT
-542 PVWNGEVF
+542 PVWNGDKF

-588 ILL
+588 MLL

>member
-1 MMIKQILVPDVGEA
+1 MIKQILVPDVGEA

-25 LVGDSINADDS
+25 SVGDSINADDS

-74 LELDTAATLQTKSN
+74 LELDTAVSL
-88 SVDSIVNSAEIEA
+88 EIEA
-101 PKPAAV
+101 NDPEAASTPVLPAAKTTDQDV
-107 SVSVEKIADDATA
+107 APAKSEGTADKTI
-120 STNLEGNT
+120 
-128 QETVKQAAQESVEID
+128 QENVEID

-156 LTEYLVAAG
+156 LTEYLVAVG
-165 DQVNIDDSLVVLESD
+165 DQVNVDDSLVVLESD

-185 IPSPNAGTVAA
+185 IPSPFAGTVAA
-196 LKVEVGLEVKPGDA
+196 LRVEVGLQVQEGDV
-210 LLSLIIKPADAVA
+210 LLSLIAKPSSGATLAPLVSVDQA
-223 AEPSAALNTEPSAA
+223 PSAAASLAKAAQAPHETPS
-237 LDTGPSAALNTEPS
+237 
-251 AALDTEPSAALN
+251 
-263 SEPSA
+263 
-268 ALVKEPAA
+268 PAQSGQA
-276 TQQEQTTSAEQ
+276 TSAGQ
-287 ITAANVYAGPAVR
+287 ASVQPSGKNVYAGPAVR
-300 KMARQFGV
+300 KIARQFGV
-308 PLGLIKGTGRK
+308 ELGLVKGTGRK
-319 GRILKEDVQS
+319 GRVLKEDVQA
-329 YVKKQLAKPA
+329 YVKKQLASPA
-339 ADSATAGS
+339 SSGASSGA

-361 ETELSPMSRIKQA
+361 ETELRPMSRIKQA

-397 TELEIFRKTQNT
+397 TELEIFRKTQNAE
-409 QLAKSGQKLTPL
+409 LVNSGQKLTPL

-430 ALKIFPQFNASL
+430 ALKQFPQFNASI
-442 EADYKNLIL
+442 EPDYKNLIL

-472 KNADKKG
+472 KDADKKG
-479 IVELAAET
+479 IVELATET

-499 PMDSMQGASFTISS
+499 PIDSMQGATFTISS

-518 GTKFTPI
+518 GTQFTPI

-532 ILGVSKSKMS
+532 ILGVSKSKMT
-542 PVWNGEVF
+542 PVWNGDKF

-575 TNYLSAVLADLRR
+575 TDYLSAVLADLRR
-588 ILL
+588 MLL

>member
-1 MMIKQILVPDVGEA
+1 MIKQILVPDVGEA

-25 LVGDSINADDS
+25 SVGDSINADDS
-36 LVVLESDKASMEIP
+36 VVVLESDKASMEIP

-74 LELDTAATLQTKSN
+74 LELDTAVSL
-88 SVDSIVNSAEIEA
+88 EIEA
-101 PKPAAV
+101 NDPEAASTPVLPAAKTTDQDV
-107 SVSVEKIADDATA
+107 APAKSEGTADKTI
-120 STNLEGNT
+120 
-128 QETVKQAAQESVEID
+128 QENVEID

-156 LTEYLVAAG
+156 LTEYLVAVG
-165 DQVNIDDSLVVLESD
+165 DQVNVDDSLVVLESD

-185 IPSPNAGTVAA
+185 IPSPFAGTVAA
-196 LKVEVGLEVKPGDA
+196 LRVEVGLQVQEGDV
-210 LLSLIIKPADAVA
+210 LLSLIAKPSSGATLAPSVSVDQA
-223 AEPSAALNTEPSAA
+223 PSAAASLAKAA
-237 LDTGPSAALNTEPS
+237 QAPHETSS
-251 AALDTEPSAALN
+251 
-263 SEPSA
+263 
-268 ALVKEPAA
+268 PAQSGQA
-276 TQQEQTTSAEQ
+276 TSAGQESVQ
-287 ITAANVYAGPAVR
+287 PSGKNVYAGPAVR
-300 KMARQFGV
+300 KIARQFGV
-308 PLGLIKGTGRK
+308 ELGLVKGTGRK
-319 GRILKEDVQS
+319 GRVLKEDVQA
-329 YVKKQLAKPA
+329 YVKKQLASPA
-339 ADSATAGS
+339 SSGASSGA

-361 ETELSPMSRIKQA
+361 ETELRPMSRIKQA

-397 TELEIFRKTQNT
+397 TELEIFRKTQNAE
-409 QLAKSGQKLTPL
+409 LVKSGQKLTPL

-430 ALKIFPQFNASL
+430 ALKQFPQFNASI
-442 EADYKNLIL
+442 EPDYKNLIL

-472 KNADKKG
+472 KDADKKG
-479 IVELAAET
+479 IVELATET

-499 PMDSMQGASFTISS
+499 PIDSMQGATFTISS

-518 GTKFTPI
+518 GTQFTPI

-532 ILGVSKSKMS
+532 ILGVSKSKMT
-542 PVWNGEVF
+542 PVWNGDKF

-575 TNYLSAVLADLRR
+575 TDYLSAVLADLRR
-588 ILL
+588 MLL